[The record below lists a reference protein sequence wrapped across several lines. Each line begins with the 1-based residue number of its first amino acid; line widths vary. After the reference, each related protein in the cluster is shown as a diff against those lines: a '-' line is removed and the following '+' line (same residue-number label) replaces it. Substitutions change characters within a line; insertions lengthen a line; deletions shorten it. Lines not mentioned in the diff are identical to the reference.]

1 MLRVVYKITSHEAS
15 ADTCFP
21 GRMTVNSSF
30 FGLFSKR
37 RFSAVFGE
45 IKAEKRTLPPPMDS
59 IPSTEKKSAV
69 VLLDK
74 SEFAGLFEPRNVP
87 ELCSGISCRSDATA
101 FHPGACRDF
110 IHAQRGF
117 H

>member
-1 MLRVVYKITSHEAS
+1 MKIAIYKDTFANNRGADIAVKNLAS
-15 ADTCFP
+15 GLT
-21 GRMTVNSSF
+21 GRGHIVT
-30 FGLFSKR
+30 LF
-37 RFSAVFGE
+37 
-45 IKAEKRTLPPPMDS
+45 
-59 IPSTEKKSAV
+59 
-69 VLLDK
+69 DK
-74 SEFAGLFEPRNVP
+74 SEFAGLAEPRNVP